1 MSLVDLIKT
10 RRSIRSFLP
19 KPVSDEDAIKI
30 LDAARLAPSGG
41 NRQRWRFIYVND
53 PQVLRMIKNC
63 SPGFYG
69 NAPAAIVTGLEDE
82 GSGPGSVIGL
92 LDIGFAAENILLAV
106 HALGLSGCAVGSFI
120 AAAVK
125 KVVNAPE
132 NFRPVLILSIGYP
145 DKEPL
150 MPSKKKL
157 SEIVYLNE
165 YGKAWDRLEGSA

>member
-1 MSLVDLIKT
+1 MSMIDLMKT

-19 KPVSDEDAIKI
+19 KPVSDEDVIKI
-30 LDAARLAPSGG
+30 LDTARLAPSGG
-41 NRQRWRFIYVND
+41 NRQRWKFIWVND

-69 NAPAAIVTGLEDE
+69 DAPAAIVAGLEDE

-92 LDIGFAAENILLAV
+92 LDIGFAAENILLAA
-106 HALGLSGCAVGSFI
+106 HALGLGGCAVGSFI

-125 KVVNAPE
+125 KVINAPD
-132 NFRPVLILSIGYP
+132 NFRPVLIFSIGYA
-145 DKEPL
+145 DKEPP

-165 YGKAWDRLEGSA
+165 YGKSWENLEESA